1 MDLNNN
7 NKRSFFIVLLFFILY
22 GVTCIN
28 LYFIQ
33 IKNAPFFQNLAE
45 KQYHTTVQNYPQR
58 GYIFD
63 RYDNPIAINKDSLSI
78 FVLPKDLINKTETLS
93 FLEQNFPGVSKRFE
107 RYKHKNFMFVKR
119 NLSQDEIEIIQKSN
133 INDIHFLKESNRFY
147 PYESLGTI
155 IGITDIDNNGLFGIE
170 QLYNTQ
176 LKGSPTTFHLKK
188 DAKQKHFYFAQ
199 EKIQEGTHPKSIKL
213 TIDADLQFK
222 YQQILDQIVQ
232 KHEAKEAAALC
243 LDPET
248 GEVLAMVSCP
258 NFDPNMTKDLDIE
271 KTKNRPISECF
282 ESGSVIKV
290 FAALAALEQGVVTV
304 DEVIDCENTKE
315 TKIDHLRV
323 RTVTPHGKIPFI
335 NIIKGSNNIGI
346 VKVTKRLGQDLY
358 DYYKLVGFGQ
368 LTGLNMPGEQKGFV
382 NHPSNWSA
390 YSIQS
395 LSYGYE
401 MTTNLLQLA
410 RAFSVIINNGYLITP
425 TLIKENF
432 TKKIGPIISQKT
444 VQDLRLILE
453 ETIQTGSG
461 KLAQINGYK
470 TLGKTGTSNLLVNG
484 AYNDNKHL
492 YTFIG
497 AVEHNN
503 YKRVIVTYIK
513 ECKTVSYA
521 SRIAAPIFKTLAET
535 TLLHDLIFTEKQT
548 IS

>member
-7 NKRSFFIVLLFFILY
+7 YKRSSIIVLLFLTLY
-22 GVTCIN
+22 VIISVN
-28 LYFIQ
+28 LYLIQ
-33 IKNAPFFQNLAE
+33 IKHAPFFQNLAD
-45 KQYHTTVQNYPQR
+45 KQYNATVQTYPQR
-58 GYIFD
+58 GYIVD
-63 RYDNPIAINKDSLSI
+63 RHDNPVAINKDSFAI
-78 FVLPKDLINKTETLS
+78 FLLPKDLINKAETLN
-93 FLEQNFPGVSKRFE
+93 FLEQHFPGVRQRFE
-107 RYKHKNFMFVKR
+107 HYKHKNFMFIKR
-119 NLSQDEIEIIQKSN
+119 SISQEEIDLVEKSK
-133 INDIHFLKESNRFY
+133 IKDIHFLKESSRFY

-170 QLYNTQ
+170 QQFNAQ
-176 LKGSPTTFHLKK
+176 LQGSPTTYHLKK

-199 EKIQEGTHPKSIKL
+199 ETVEQGALSQSIKL

-222 YQQILDQIVQ
+222 FQQVLDQMMQ

-248 GEVLAMVSCP
+248 GEILAMVSCP

-290 FAALAALEQGVVTV
+290 FAALAALEEGVVTN
-304 DEVIDCENTKE
+304 DEIIDCENTKE
-315 TKIDHLRV
+315 TKIDNLRV
-323 RTVTPHGKIPFI
+323 RTVLPLGKVSFVET
-335 NIIKGSNNIGI
+335 IKKSNNIGI
-346 VKVTKRLGQDLY
+346 VKVTKRLGHDLY
-358 DYYKLVGFGQ
+358 NYYKLVGFGE
-368 LTGLNMPGEQKGFV
+368 LSGINIPGEQKGFV

-401 MTTNLLQLA
+401 ITTNLLQLA
-410 RAFSVIINNGYLITP
+410 RAFSAVINGGYLMTP
-425 TLIKENF
+425 TLVKTDVIKK
-432 TKKIGPIISQKT
+432 TGPIVSQKT
-444 VQDLRLILE
+444 IQDLRFILE

-461 KLAQINGYK
+461 KFAKINGYK
-470 TLGKTGTSNLLVNG
+470 ILGKTGTSNLLANG
-484 AYNDNKHL
+484 TYNDDKHL

-497 AVEHNN
+497 AIEHNN

-521 SRIAAPIFKTLAET
+521 SQIVAPIFKSLAET
-535 TLLHDLIFTEKQT
+535 TILHDQIFTEKQT
-548 IS
+548 L